1 MSETDDLRPP
11 EDWVQRHM
19 HLIPNGG
26 AVLDLAAG
34 RGRHSH
40 FLADAGYKVTAAD
53 RDVSAFDGLAGIRA
67 VRIDLEA
74 DAGPFAD
81 AEFAGIVV
89 TNYLHRPL
97 FSHLIDA
104 LAEGGVL
111 LYQTFAAGNEAY
123 GRPKNPAFLLRPGE
137 LLDAFTPALT
147 VIAYQHGIIGRPDPA
162 VIQRIAAVKS
172 VAPQA
177 L

>member
-1 MSETDDLRPP
+1 MSENHNLHAPG
-11 EDWVQRHM
+11 DWVQRHM
-19 HLIPNGG
+19 HLIPKGG

-34 RGRHSH
+34 RGRHSRL
-40 FLADAGYKVTAAD
+40 LADAGYTVTAAD
-53 RDVSAFDGLAGIRA
+53 RDISGLADLGG
-67 VRIDLEA
+67 VRTIAIDLEA
-74 DAGPFAD
+74 EDWPFAE

-97 FSHLIDA
+97 FRHLIDA
-104 LAEGGVL
+104 LADGGVL
-111 LYQTFAAGNEAY
+111 IYQTFAAGNEAY
-123 GRPKNPAFLLRPGE
+123 GRPTNPDFLLRPGE

-147 VIAYQHGIIGRPDPA
+147 VIAYQHGIIGRPEPA

-172 VAPQA
+172 DAPQE